1 MLLYDQKRW
10 RIVANADNSH
20 QKQKKWFGKSYLIMY
35 LTWSRSVL
43 FIIYYFIYLFI
54 TVSKYSKAS
63 SKTKKSVND
72 WRNWFK
78 NKKYLHSPGFHIHK
92 LFAQRA
98 IWTSKCK
105 NILEIFFTKSLG
117 HDWLIDIFCMLA
129 RDALV
134 SYKFSPIKWSI

>member
-1 MLLYDQKRW
+1 MTKKGEELWLML
-10 RIVANADNSH
+10 
-20 QKQKKWFGKSYLIMY
+20 
-35 LTWSRSVL
+35 
-43 FIIYYFIYLFI
+43 IIYIRSKRNDLVNLIYYVPDMIEKCFIYYLLFYLFI

-92 LFAQRA
+92 LFAERA

-117 HDWLIDIFCMLA
+117 HNWLIDVFCMLA